1 MDPKSIN
8 VHHYLLTKGRA
19 GKKQTVAGAPNAKAP
34 EKLVPRD
41 VTNVVRAAGSA
52 TPANVKRKQ
61 IMKQSGFISSPT
73 DSVLSPCS
81 QKLWKRDRTHDV
93 AGIARFNLAAATQD
107 DEEENKVTDGA
118 AAVATAPQ

>member
-19 GKKQTVAGAPNAKAP
+19 GKKQAAIGTTDAKAP

-41 VTNVVRAAGSA
+41 VTNVMRAAGSA

-81 QKLWKRDRTHDV
+81 QKLWKRDRQHDV
-93 AGIARFNLAAATQD
+93 AGITRFNLQAATAQDDVEDKVTESAAAS
-107 DEEENKVTDGA
+107 
-118 AAVATAPQ
+118 APQ